1 MAAAAPRCQVQS
13 SVGSGSE
20 RPPVGQRVVPVVVG
34 VSYRNSSI
42 AYRERLDRL
51 LDARDWTRVAQAD
64 EWALVRTCNR
74 IEFVLATST
83 PAAAAERLSRWVK
96 KELGQTR
103 FYVLEGHSAI
113 PHLFRVASGLDS
125 MGARGPIYRRPYVW
139 SLSRSAKSAMSCAG
153 ANSWSARPT
162 AEATQ

>member
-83 PAAAAERLSRWVK
+83 PAAAAERLSR
-96 KELGQTR
+96 
-103 FYVLEGHSAI
+103 
-113 PHLFRVASGLDS
+113 
-125 MGARGPIYRRPYVW
+125 RGRCRR
-139 SLSRSAKSAMSCAG
+139 LQRRSFKAAG
-153 ANSWSARPT
+153 YT
-162 AEATQ
+162 L